1 MRVPDVTLIKDSVK
15 TNNGVMGGM
24 VKQTLQIVAMVL
36 LAVFVASGVGAGEGG
51 PEPLALRMQK
61 KIEAERQTGRFTCR
75 EELICGVAD
84 LPLFYARRGFQP
96 AWVSDTVT
104 PNADA
109 LIAAI
114 HAARRDGL
122 RVEDYHLTTIES
134 LLNAFLHSRMP
145 GALPDPAL
153 VIDLDL
159 LLTDAFLL
167 LGSHLLSGRVN
178 PETIHSEWVA
188 YNPKINLAGIL
199 EASLASGQIES
210 ALDRLRPP
218 HAGYARL
225 KAALQHNR
233 DIELLGGWPVL
244 PASLL
249 QHKDAGGPVAL
260 LRLRLLGSGDLE
272 AQVGQAGDRYD
283 DDLETAVRRFQER
296 HGVIPTGRIDELTLA
311 ELNVPASARTRQ
323 IELNLERWRWISHE
337 LGDRYLLVN
346 VADYKLTAVENGQ
359 PRWDMRVVVGKD
371 YRSTPVFS
379 ADLQY
384 LEINPYWNV
393 PQKLAV
399 EDILPKVKRDPNYLL
414 RKKITVFES
423 WRAGAPEIDPLTV
436 DWSRLS
442 QNNFHYKLRKEPGPS
457 NDLGRIKFI
466 MPNRFAVFLHDT
478 PNRNLFDKHNRSYS
492 SGCIRIEKPIE
503 LAEYL
508 LRDDPKW
515 SYQGIRDAIDSERN
529 KIVRLKKP
537 VPVHLLYWTAW
548 VDPEGRVN
556 FRKDIYKRD
565 PPLDLA
571 LKERPPRGDLQA
583 QRPVPAVAPPVQAL
597 SHVSP

>member
-1 MRVPDVTLIKDSVK
+1 VLL
-15 TNNGVMGGM
+15 GVM
-24 VKQTLQIVAMVL
+24 VTA
-36 LAVFVASGVGAGEGG
+36 GVRAQEGV
-51 PEPLALRMQK
+51 PEPLTLRMQK
-61 KIEAERQTGRFTCR
+61 KIEAERQKGRFTCR

-96 AWVSDTVT
+96 AWVSDTAT
-104 PNADA
+104 SNADV
-109 LIAAI
+109 LIDAI
-114 HAARRDGL
+114 YSARRDGL
-122 RVEDYHLTTIES
+122 RVEDYHLTTIEQ
-134 LLNAFLHSRMP
+134 LLYAHKHDRVLGIS
-145 GALPDPAL
+145 PDPAL
-153 VIDLDL
+153 VVDLDL

-188 YNPKINLAGIL
+188 YNPKVNLAAVL
-199 EASLASGQIES
+199 ETSLASGQIEP

-218 HAGYARL
+218 HAGYTRL
-225 KAALQHNR
+225 KAALQHYR

-249 QHKDAGGPVAL
+249 QHKGAGEPIAL
-260 LRLRLLGSGDLE
+260 LRLRLAGSGDLD
-272 AQVGQAGDRYD
+272 AQVDQPADRYD
-283 DDLETAVRRFQER
+283 DLLEAAVRRFQER
-296 HGVIPTGRIDELTLA
+296 HGVIPTGRIDERTLA
-311 ELNVPASARTRQ
+311 ELNVPASARARQ

-346 VADYKLTAVENGQ
+346 AADYKLTVVENGQ
-359 PRWDMRVVVGKD
+359 PRWDMRVVVGRD

-379 ADLQY
+379 ADMQY

-399 EDILPKVKRDPNYLL
+399 EDILPKVKRDPSYLL

-423 WRAGAPEIDPLTV
+423 WRADARQIDPLTV
-436 DWSRLS
+436 DWSLVTRS
-442 QNNFHYKLRKEPGPS
+442 NFRYKLRKEPGPS

-478 PNRNLFDKHNRSYS
+478 PNRNLFAKHYRSYS
-492 SGCIRIEKPIE
+492 SGCIRIEKPLE

-508 LRDDPKW
+508 LRDDPGW
-515 SYQGIRDAIDSERN
+515 SYQGIRAAIDSEQN

-537 VPVHLLYWTAW
+537 IPVHLLYWTAW

-556 FRKDIYKRD
+556 FRQDIYKRD
-565 PPLDLA
+565 PQLDLA
-571 LKERPPRGDLQA
+571 LKERPPRAELQA
-583 QRPVPAVAPPVQAL
+583 HLRVPAEAVAR
-597 SHVSP
+597 VSP